1 MSGLG
6 ELPRQRHD
14 LRLLGPALAT
24 WLAAGVALG
33 LGPAVAYGLAAA
45 GAVAAVV
52 VLVRQRRTGLLRQ
65 AAGRSRVL
73 ESGCL
78 VSAVLACAAASA
90 LGAGL
95 RGSAVASGPVRELAH
110 TGQSATLEAVVTG
123 DPQTA
128 KRVVLLRA
136 RAVVVSVRGRRVGVR
151 VPVLLIAADRRW
163 LGVVPSQRVRFM
175 ARLAPPRGAELL
187 AAAAIVRGPPIVLG
201 PPSALQRG
209 AEKVRASLRRAVEEL
224 PKEQRGVLPGMVV
237 GDTSQL
243 DPRLAEEFR
252 TAGLSHLLVVSGANL
267 AIVIGGVLWACRW
280 LGLGRRL
287 APMAAGLAVVGFVIV
302 ARPEPSVLRATVMG
316 MIGLLAMLT
325 GRQRQGLPALCAAV
339 LLLVLID
346 PSLARSYGFA
356 LSVLATAGLLVL
368 APVWRE
374 RLRRRMPA
382 FAAEALAV
390 AGAAE
395 VAVAPV
401 LVMLSGEVG
410 LVSVVA
416 NLLAAPAVAPAT
428 LLGVIAGVTAP
439 FALPVA
445 RIVVWPAGLAA
456 GWIVWVA
463 RTASGLPYAV
473 VPWPGG
479 ALGALTLIVGGC
491 GAVVLLRWRRVR
503 MIGGAAMAG
512 VLIAVIGLRVLAP
525 GWPPPG
531 WLFVACDVGQGDGLV
546 LSAGPGQ
553 AVVVDAGP
561 DPALM
566 DACLTRLR
574 VRDVPLLVFSH
585 PHADHV
591 DGAGGVR
598 HGRTVGT
605 VVTTPRTSGREAR
618 FVSGLIMRAAAAGQ
632 RWTVGDLT
640 LEVLGPLTDGPHL
653 LFDDD
658 GTTVNNASVVMVARR
673 PGFSVLLPG
682 DVETEAQRALAA
694 SVPHVQVLK
703 VPHHGSRSQDPAFLA
718 AAHASISIVS
728 VGRDNDYGHPASAT
742 IALLQRLGTRVY
754 RTDLNGDI
762 AVTRTA
768 GGLAVVPHHS

>member
-1 MSGLG
+1 
-6 ELPRQRHD
+6 
-14 LRLLGPALAT
+14 
-24 WLAAGVALG
+24 
-33 LGPAVAYGLAAA
+33 
-45 GAVAAVV
+45 
-52 VLVRQRRTGLLRQ
+52 
-65 AAGRSRVL
+65 
-73 ESGCL
+73 
-78 VSAVLACAAASA
+78 
-90 LGAGL
+90 
-95 RGSAVASGPVRELAH
+95 
-110 TGQSATLEAVVTG
+110 
-123 DPQTA
+123 
-128 KRVVLLRA
+128 
-136 RAVVVSVRGRRVGVR
+136 
-151 VPVLLIAADRRW
+151 
-163 LGVVPSQRVRFM
+163 
-175 ARLAPPRGAELL
+175 
-187 AAAAIVRGPPIVLG
+187 
-201 PPSALQRG
+201 
-209 AEKVRASLRRAVEEL
+209 
-224 PKEQRGVLPGMVV
+224 
-237 GDTSQL
+237 
-243 DPRLAEEFR
+243 
-252 TAGLSHLLVVSGANL
+252 L

-287 APMAAGLAVVGFVIV
+287 APLVAGVAVAAFVIV

-374 RLRRRMPA
+374 RLRRRMPG
-382 FAAEALAV
+382 FAADALAV

-410 LVSVVA
+410 LVSVAA

-428 LLGVIAGVTAP
+428 LLGAIAGLTAP

-445 RIVVWPAGLAA
+445 RVVVWPAGLAV

-479 ALGALTLIVGGC
+479 GWGVLTLIVAGGC
-491 GAVVLLRWRRVR
+491 AAVVLRWRRAR
-503 MIGGAAMAG
+503 ILGAAAMAG
-512 VLIAVIGLRVLAP
+512 VLIAVIGLRLLAA

-531 WLFVACDVGQGDGLV
+531 WVFVACDVGQGDGLV

-553 AVVVDAGP
+553 AVVIDAGP

-574 VRDVPLLVFSH
+574 VRDVPLLVLSH

-591 DGAGGVR
+591 DGVGGVR
-598 HGRTVGT
+598 HGRKVGT

-618 FVSGLIMRAAAAGQ
+618 FVSGLAGRAATAGQ
-632 RWTVGDLT
+632 RWSVGDLT
-640 LEVLGPLTDGPHL
+640 LEVLGPLTDGPRL
-653 LFDDD
+653 LYDDD

-673 PGFSVLLPG
+673 PGFGVLLPG
-682 DVETEAQRALAA
+682 DVETEAQRALVA

-718 AAHASISIVS
+718 AAHAGISIVS
-728 VGRDNDYGHPASAT
+728 VGRDNDYGHPAPAT
-742 IALLQRLGTRVY
+742 IAMLQRLGTHVY
-754 RTDLNGDI
+754 RTDLSGDI

-768 GGLAVVPHHS
+768 GGLAVVPHRT